1 MCAEN
6 VAVLPELENAIADKN
21 ILTIHVRESL
31 KEVDTL
37 LKCLKNK
44 IADKLKAVEQK
55 AAFIQLEL
63 ESVSYE
69 K

>member
-6 VAVLPELENAIADKN
+6 VAVLSELENAIADKN
-21 ILTIHVRESL
+21 VLTIHVRESL

-37 LKCLKNK
+37 LKSLKNK
-44 IADKLKAVEQK
+44 IAEKLKAAEQK

-63 ESVSYE
+63 ESVNDE